1 MNALQKELVAANVKI
16 ADMDW
21 LIWVLIAA
29 MLGLYVWSHLTAGH
43 EIGKK
48 LQPFVDNLFGITP
61 SKGDSKDNPPA
72 KPKGN

>member
-1 MNALQKELVAANVKI
+1 MNALQKELIAANVKI

-72 KPKGN
+72 EPKGN